1 MSDKFERNW
10 YVLKKFFIDYREE
23 KSKGCTDRR
32 YCVALS
38 IDDILKKMNEI
49 EEKMWAICTF

>member
-1 MSDKFERNW
+1 MNDKFERNW

-32 YCVALS
+32 YCIALS

-49 EEKMWAICTF
+49 EEKI